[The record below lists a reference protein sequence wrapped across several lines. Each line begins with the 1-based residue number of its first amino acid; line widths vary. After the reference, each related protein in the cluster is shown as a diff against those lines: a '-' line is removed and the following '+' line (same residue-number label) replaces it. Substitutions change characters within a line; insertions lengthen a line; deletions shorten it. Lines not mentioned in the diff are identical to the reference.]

1 MSSATTPPTPPS
13 IRMTVVGVSW
23 PLETFI
29 ERLLVGLAARNVEV
43 TLRSRHRPS
52 TAWLRRTGV
61 HWVRGGRMD
70 AESLRSQLRHNGYVG
85 AARAVG
91 AEVASRLRGGGD
103 GAPECDVVY
112 VPWLTTLM
120 ADPDLFDLGVPV
132 VTSCR
137 GSLVNVAPWDPG
149 RPDYR
154 HHLSEVFEQSA
165 RVHCVSLDILDRATS
180 LGLDPAKAR
189 VIRPAVDPTEFRARL
204 SAREDDHPTSVVSV
218 GTLLWLKDLE
228 HALVGF
234 RRAVDQGAD
243 LRFDVVGDGPDLQHV
258 RYTVDDLGLSDRVS
272 LLGRLPPDRVAQ
284 VLRRADVFLHT
295 SSAEGISNAV
305 LEAMA
310 SGLPVI
316 TTDAGGMREAV
327 RDGIDGFVVAVR
339 GTDEVARSLVALTAD
354 GELRRRM
361 GASARARILDGFRLE
376 QQIESFR
383 ELLADA
389 VASGAKR

>member
-1 MSSATTPPTPPS
+1 
-13 IRMTVVGVSW
+13 VS
-23 PLETFI
+23 F
-29 ERLLVGLAARNVEV
+29 
-43 TLRSRHRPS
+43 
-52 TAWLRRTGV
+52 
-61 HWVRGGRMD
+61 
-70 AESLRSQLRHNGYVG
+70 
-85 AARAVG
+85 
-91 AEVASRLRGGGD
+91 
-103 GAPECDVVY
+103 
-112 VPWLTTLM
+112 
-120 ADPDLFDLGVPV
+120 
-132 VTSCR
+132 
-137 GSLVNVAPWDPG
+137 
-149 RPDYR
+149 
-154 HHLSEVFEQSA
+154 
-165 RVHCVSLDILDRATS
+165 DILDRATS

-189 VIRPAVDPTEFRARL
+189 VIRPAVDPTEFRARS
-204 SAREDDHPTSVVSV
+204 SAREDDQPTRVVSV

-327 RDGIDGFVVAVR
+327 RDGNDGFVVPVR

-361 GASARARILDGFRLE
+361 GASARARILDEFRLD
-376 QQIESFR
+376 QQIGSFR

-389 VASGAKR
+389 VASGVER

>member
-1 MSSATTPPTPPS
+1 
-13 IRMTVVGVSW
+13 
-23 PLETFI
+23 
-29 ERLLVGLAARNVEV
+29 
-43 TLRSRHRPS
+43 
-52 TAWLRRTGV
+52 
-61 HWVRGGRMD
+61 MD
-70 AESLRSQLRHNGYVG
+70 AESLRSQLRHNGYIG

-91 AEVASRLRGGGD
+91 AEVASRLRSGSD

-112 VPWLTTLM
+112 VPWLNTLM

-137 GSLVNVAPWDPG
+137 GSLVSIAPWDPN
-149 RPDYR
+149 RPDYAN
-154 HHLSEVFEQSA
+154 HLAHVFERASL
-165 RVHCVSLDILDRATS
+165 VHCVSRDILEEARA
-180 LGLDPAKAR
+180 LGLDIAKAR
-189 VIRPAVDPTEFRARL
+189 VICPAVDPNAFRAVDRP
-204 SAREDDHPTSVVSV
+204 ATDGRAINVASV
-218 GTLLWLKDLE
+218 GTLMWRKDLE
-228 HALVGF
+228 HALVGI
-234 RRAVDQGAD
+234 RQAVDKGAD
-243 LRFDVVGDGPDLQHV
+243 LRFDVVGDGPDRQHV
-258 RYTVDDLGLSDRVS
+258 RYTVDDLRLSDRVS
-272 LLGRLPPDRVAQ
+272 LLGRLPPGRVAE

-327 RDGIDGFVVAVR
+327 RDGIDGFVVPVR

-361 GASARARILDGFRLE
+361 GASARARIVDEFRLD
-376 QQIESFR
+376 QQIELFR